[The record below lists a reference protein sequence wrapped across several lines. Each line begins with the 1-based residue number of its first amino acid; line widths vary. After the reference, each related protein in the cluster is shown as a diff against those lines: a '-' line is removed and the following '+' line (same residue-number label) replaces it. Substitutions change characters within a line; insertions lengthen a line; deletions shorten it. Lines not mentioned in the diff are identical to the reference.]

1 MSDARNIWVGDWKS
15 QLKAQNKLLSS
26 SAGRMS
32 DIEKQRWNNYNVV
45 GQNIYKQVFPTSY
58 VAQDKID
65 GGAFY
70 ANTQILKDRA
80 AGVSA
85 STASSSSS
93 AAKAA
98 SEAAKKRAAYEKAL
112 ESAKSSSY
120 SAGQAAAK
128 AAAARAEY
136 EKTHPEEVDQSIK
149 ASSASASKA
158 ASEAAKARTEWE
170 TRQAAASAARVAD
183 QERKAK
189 LRQQEIDDLNAKL
202 LEAQAKAEQAQ
213 IDAAK
218 AEARASQ
225 YESSYTSSTPYYDYT
240 DTNAVTTTTETA
252 PADNTGRNVL
262 IFCGLGLGAWWLLR
276 RRKRRGRRV

>member
-1 MSDARNIWVGDWKS
+1 MADARNIWVGDWKS

-26 SAGRMS
+26 AAGRMS

-45 GQNIYKQVFPTSY
+45 GIRIYKQVFPTSY

-70 ANTQILKDRA
+70 ANTQILMDRA

-93 AAKAA
+93 ASKAA
-98 SEAAKKRAAYEKAL
+98 SEAAKNRAAYEKAL
-112 ESAKSSSY
+112 ESAKSSSF

-128 AAAARAEY
+128 ASAARAEY
-136 EKTHPEEVDQSIK
+136 EKTHPAEVDQSIK

-158 ASEAAKARTEWE
+158 ASEAAKYRAAYEKK
-170 TRQAAASAARVAD
+170 QAADQAN
-183 QERKAK
+183 QERVEK
-189 LRQQEIDDLNAKL
+189 LRQKEIDDLNAKVL
-202 LEAQAKAEQAQ
+202 DAQAKAEQAQ

-218 AEARASQ
+218 AEARASR

-240 DTNAVTTTTETA
+240 DTNAVTTTETA

-262 IFCGLGLGAWWLLR
+262 ILCGLGLGAWWLLR
-276 RRKRRGRRV
+276 RRKRRGRA

>member
-1 MSDARNIWVGDWKS
+1 MADARNIWVGDWKS
-15 QLKAQNKLLSS
+15 QLKAQNKILSS

-45 GQNIYKQVFPTSY
+45 GQRIYKQVFPTSY
-58 VAQDKID
+58 VAQDQID

-85 STASSSSS
+85 STAASSYS
-93 AAKAA
+93 ASKAA
-98 SEAAKKRAAYEKAL
+98 SEAAKNRAAYEKAL

-136 EKTHPEEVDQSIK
+136 EKTHPAEVDKSIK

-158 ASEAAKARTEWE
+158 ASEAAKYRAAYERNRRP
-170 TRQAAASAARVAD
+170 TRP
-183 QERKAK
+183 
-189 LRQQEIDDLNAKL
+189 
-202 LEAQAKAEQAQ
+202 
-213 IDAAK
+213 
-218 AEARASQ
+218 
-225 YESSYTSSTPYYDYT
+225 T
-240 DTNAVTTTTETA
+240 
-252 PADNTGRNVL
+252 RNVK
-262 IFCGLGLGAWWLLR
+262 IS
-276 RRKRRGRRV
+276 

>member
-1 MSDARNIWVGDWKS
+1 MADARNIWVGDWKG
-15 QLKAQNKLLSS
+15 QLKAQNKFLSS

-58 VAQDKID
+58 VAQDQID

-70 ANTQILKDRA
+70 ANTQILREREAEKTASRA
-80 AGVSA
+80 ASA
-85 STASSSSS
+85 AS

-98 SEAAKKRAAYEKAL
+98 SEAAKAKAAYERAM
-112 ESAKSSSY
+112 ESAKDSAK
-120 SAGQAAAK
+120 SAGQAAA
-128 AAAARAEY
+128 A
-136 EKTHPEEVDQSIK
+136 
-149 ASSASASKA
+149 ASKA
-158 ASEAAKARTEWE
+158 AADYESRQAAKVAASTAESAASAAKGVSEAAKYRAAWE
-170 TRQAAASAARVAD
+170 QKQAAEQAD
-183 QERKAK
+183 QERAAK

-202 LEAQAKAEQAQ
+202 LEAKAKEEQAQ

-225 YESSYTSSTPYYDYT
+225 YESSYTSSTPYYDYA
-240 DTNAVTTTTETA
+240 DTNTVTTTETA

-262 IFCGLGLGAWWLLR
+262 ILCGLGLGAWWLLR
-276 RRKRRGRRV
+276 RRKKRGRA

>member
-1 MSDARNIWVGDWKS
+1 MADARNIWVGDWKAK
-15 QLKAQNKLLSS
+15 LKAQNKLLSS
-26 SAGRMS
+26 AAGRMS
-32 DIEKQRWNNYNVV
+32 DSEKQRWNNYNVV
-45 GQNIYKQVFPTSY
+45 GQRIYKQVFPTSY
-58 VAQDKID
+58 VAQDQID

-93 AAKAA
+93 ASKAA
-98 SEAAKKRAAYEKAL
+98 SEAAKNRAAYEKAL
-112 ESAKSSSY
+112 ESAKSSSF

-136 EKTHPEEVDQSIK
+136 EKTHPAEVDKSIK

-158 ASEAAKARTEWE
+158 ASEAAKYRAAYEKK
-170 TRQAAASAARVAD
+170 QAADQAN
-183 QERKAK
+183 QERVEK
-189 LRQQEIDDLNAKL
+189 LRLQEIDDLNTKFL
-202 LEAQAKAEQAQ
+202 DAQAKAEQAQ

-240 DTNAVTTTTETA
+240 DTNAVTTTETA

-262 IFCGLGLGAWWLLR
+262 ILCGLGLGAWWLLR
-276 RRKRRGRRV
+276 RRKRRGRA

>member
-1 MSDARNIWVGDWKS
+1 MADARNIWVGDWKS
-15 QLKAQNKLLSS
+15 QLKAQNKILSS

-45 GQNIYKQVFPTSY
+45 GQRIYKQVFPTSY
-58 VAQDKID
+58 VAQDQID

-85 STASSSSS
+85 STAASSYS
-93 AAKAA
+93 ASKAA
-98 SEAAKKRAAYEKAL
+98 SEAAKNRAAYEKAL

-136 EKTHPEEVDQSIK
+136 EKTHPAEVDKSIK

-158 ASEAAKARTEWE
+158 ASEAAKYR
-170 TRQAAASAARVAD
+170 AAYEKKQEADQAD
-183 QERKAK
+183 QERKDK
-189 LRQQEIDDLNAKL
+189 LRQQEIDDLNAKI
-202 LEAQAKAEQAQ
+202 LEANAKAEQAQ

-240 DTNAVTTTTETA
+240 DTNAVTPTETA

-262 IFCGLGLGAWWLLR
+262 ILCGLGLGAWWLLR
-276 RRKRRGRRV
+276 RRKRRGRA

>member
-1 MSDARNIWVGDWKS
+1 MADARNIWVGDWKS
-15 QLKAQNKLLSS
+15 QLKAQNKILSS

-45 GQNIYKQVFPTSY
+45 GQRIYKQVFPTSY
-58 VAQDKID
+58 VAQDQID

-85 STASSSSS
+85 STAASSYS
-93 AAKAA
+93 ASKAA
-98 SEAAKKRAAYEKAL
+98 SEAAKNRAAYEKAL

-136 EKTHPEEVDQSIK
+136 EKTHPAEVDKSIK

-158 ASEAAKARTEWE
+158 ASEAAKYRAAYEKK
-170 TRQAAASAARVAD
+170 QAADQAD
-183 QERKAK
+183 QERKDK
-189 LRQQEIDDLNAKL
+189 LRQQEIDDLNAKI
-202 LEAQAKAEQAQ
+202 LEANAKAEQAQ

-240 DTNAVTTTTETA
+240 DTNAVTPTETA

-262 IFCGLGLGAWWLLR
+262 ILCGLGLGAWWLLR
-276 RRKRRGRRV
+276 RRKRRGRA